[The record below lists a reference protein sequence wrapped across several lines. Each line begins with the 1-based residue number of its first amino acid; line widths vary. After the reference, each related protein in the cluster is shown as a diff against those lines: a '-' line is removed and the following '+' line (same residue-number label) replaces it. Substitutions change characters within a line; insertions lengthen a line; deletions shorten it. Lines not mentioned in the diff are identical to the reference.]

1 MTLGEAGD
9 HRAGRP
15 ATTGRNRL
23 PADHLQGWG
32 ARLAMAR
39 RARGLSQGALA
50 RSAGRFQQ
58 TVSKIETGECGVGD
72 PLKIALA
79 DALGVPP
86 DLLFPLAPPELWP
99 DLPPPRQPRIGGR
112 RT

>member
-1 MTLGEAGD
+1 MTLGEGSE
-9 HRAGRP
+9 

-23 PADHLQGWG
+23 PPDHLQGWG

-58 TVSKIETGECGVGD
+58 TISKIETGECGVGD

-79 DALGVPP
+79 DALGVAP
-86 DLLFPLAPPELWP
+86 DLLFPLAPPDEWP
-99 DLPPPRQPRIGGR
+99 DLPPLRPERIGAHR
-112 RT
+112 SPTPR